1 MPNQKPI
8 LEEVLFEFRP
18 VGHYVKVS
26 AIDPKTRTEISIV
39 GDRKASNE
47 ELKRIAIRKLQYV
60 IDKNYNEP
68 RETRERDKNLY

>member
-18 VGHYVKVS
+18 LGHYVKVS
-26 AIDPKTRTEISIV
+26 AIDPKTGTEISIA

-60 IDKNYNEP
+60 IDKQYDEP
-68 RETRERDKNLY
+68 REAPDRDKNLY